1 MSTQPIK
8 RVSRELTTEEMARLQ
23 KYRAAIA
30 EELPDLVARNQLR
43 KEAAEEKTLSGAI
56 RRAVHTGGMEI
67 TSLAERSGI
76 TLIMLDEFLTGER
89 TLRSDV
95 LDKLAGALGLEI
107 QATSSTK

>member
-8 RVSRELTTEEMARLQ
+8 RISRELTPEEAARIE

-56 RRAVHTGGMEI
+56 RRAIHSGGVEI
-67 TSLAERSGI
+67 TTLAERAGI

-95 LDKLAGALGLEI
+95 LDKLAAALGFEI
-107 QATSSTK
+107 QATSTKK